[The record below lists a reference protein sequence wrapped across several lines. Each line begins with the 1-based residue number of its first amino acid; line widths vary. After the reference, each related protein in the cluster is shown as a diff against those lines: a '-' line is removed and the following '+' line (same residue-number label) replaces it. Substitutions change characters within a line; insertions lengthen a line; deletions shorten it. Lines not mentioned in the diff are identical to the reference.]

1 MAEHSI
7 KKKEL
12 KNLLLELL
20 EEDQS
25 FLHKIF
31 SVILLRKDTIDFFHR
46 LNLEVLR
53 NYFKSEKKEAL
64 EPLIDKEKYKYLI
77 GERFDFLDTI
87 AEKPSKAVFPKKPKQ
102 ELVDRWKKKYAI
114 KKEAIED
121 LQELFKDEP
130 PASELVKL
138 LSK

>member
-1 MAEHSI
+1 MAEQHI

-12 KNLLLELL
+12 KSLLLELL

-31 SVILLRKDTIDFFHR
+31 SVMLLRKDTIDFFHR

-64 EPLIDKEKYKYLI
+64 EPLIDKEKYKYLV

-87 AEKPSKAVFPKKPKQ
+87 AKKSSKVVFPRKPKQ
-102 ELVDRWKKKYAI
+102 ELVERWKKKYAI